1 MCCTRSTAVHGNPS
15 VLITGAGR
23 GLGRTAALKLAD
35 SGWHVYAGVRT
46 DADAERIH
54 AHLHI
59 TPVILDVTNAEHLA
73 KLPSQLP
80 DRLDAVINN
89 AGIAVGGPIET
100 LSLDDLRWQ
109 LEVNVIGGTGV
120 TQAVLPLVRKAR
132 GRIVFISSTS
142 GRVAT
147 PSLGAYGASKFA
159 LEAIGDSLRNELRP
173 WGIKVVLIEP
183 GQIDT
188 DMSKDSHQQHD
199 ENVAKMTA
207 EHRKLYA
214 KHTEGM
220 HKAIDLMD
228 GVISSPE
235 EITVAIERALNDK
248 RPRARYLVGKGSR
261 AHAYTR
267 VLPSPVTDAI
277 FSKATGIPKRLR
289 VEP

>member
-1 MCCTRSTAVHGNPS
+1 MFRKRSTTVYGSPS

-23 GLGRTAALKLAD
+23 GLGNTAALKLAD
-35 SGWHVYAGVRT
+35 SGWRVYACVRT
-46 DADAERIH
+46 EADADGVGANRG
-54 AHLHI
+54 I
-59 TPVILDVTNAEHLA
+59 TPVILDVTNAEHVA

-80 DRLDAVINN
+80 DRLDALINN
-89 AGIAVGGPIET
+89 AGVAVGGPIET
-100 LSLDDLRWQ
+100 LTLDDLRWQ
-109 LEVNVIGGTGV
+109 FEVNVIGGTAV

-159 LEAIGDSLRNELRP
+159 LEAIGDALRNELRP

-199 ENVAKMTA
+199 ENVAKMSP
-207 EHRKLYA
+207 EHRELYA
-214 KHTEGM
+214 KHTAGM

-235 EITVAIERALNDK
+235 EITVAIERALTEK

-261 AHAYTR
+261 THAYTR
-267 VLPSPVTDAI
+267 ILPSPVTDAI
-277 FSKATGIPKRLR
+277 FSKATGIPGR
-289 VEP
+289 V

>member
-1 MCCTRSTAVHGNPS
+1 MRSRRSTVGHGGRT

-23 GLGRTAALKLAD
+23 GLGYTAALKLAD
-35 SGWHVYAGVRT
+35 VGWHVYAGVRT
-46 DADAERIH
+46 DADADRIG
-54 AHLHI
+54 AHRCI
-59 TPVILDVTNAEHLA
+59 TPVIVDVTNAEHLA

-80 DRLDAVINN
+80 DRLDALVNN

-100 LSLDDLRWQ
+100 LALEDLRWQ

-120 TQAVLPLVRKAR
+120 TQAVLPLIRNAR

-159 LEAIGDSLRNELRP
+159 LEAIGDALRNELRP

-207 EHRKLYA
+207 EHRTLYA

-228 GVISSPE
+228 GVISSPDQ
-235 EITVAIERALNDK
+235 ITVAIEKALNDK
-248 RPRARYLVGKGSR
+248 RPHARYLVGKGSR
-261 AHAYTR
+261 THAYTR
-267 VLPSPVTDAI
+267 VLPSAVTDAI
-277 FSKATGIPKRLR
+277 FSRATGIPRHL
-289 VEP
+289 

>member
-1 MCCTRSTAVHGNPS
+1 MLRRTSTTVHGNPS

-23 GLGRTAALKLAD
+23 GLGNTAALKLAD
-35 SGWHVYAGVRT
+35 SGWHVHACVRT
-46 DADAERIH
+46 EADADRIG
-54 AHLHI
+54 ANRGVS
-59 TPVILDVTNAEHLA
+59 PVILDVTNAEHVA

-80 DRLDAVINN
+80 DRLDALINN
-89 AGIAVGGPIET
+89 AGVAVGGPIET
-100 LSLDDLRWQ
+100 LTLDELRWQ
-109 LEVNVIGGTGV
+109 FEVNVIGGTAV

-159 LEAIGDSLRNELRP
+159 LEAIGDALRNELRP

-199 ENVAKMTA
+199 ENVAKMSP
-207 EHRKLYA
+207 EHRELYA
-214 KHTEGM
+214 KHTAGM

-235 EITVAIERALNDK
+235 EITVAIERALTEK

-267 VLPSPVTDAI
+267 ILPSPVTDAI
-277 FSKATGIPKRLR
+277 FSKATGIPRR
-289 VEP
+289 V